1 MYNTEW
7 AAFTAQTILQRSFS
21 QQQKQKKTKK
31 KTILQRIAQKNN
43 YSIIFMKQRNTNH
56 YYLSHCNGDI
66 VSHFTR
72 SIG

>member
-7 AAFTAQTILQRSFS
+7 AAFAEQTILQRSFS

-56 YYLSHCNGDI
+56 YYLSHCDCNTLTQ
-66 VSHFTR
+66 FYN
-72 SIG
+72 

>member
-7 AAFTAQTILQRSFS
+7 AAFAAQTILQRSFS
-21 QQQKQKKTKK
+21 QQQKKKTKI
-31 KTILQRIAQKNN
+31 TILQRIAQKNN

-56 YYLSHCNGDI
+56 YYLSHCDGDI